1 MNRTKKIYF
10 LLTFVMI
17 IGCYALN
24 KSYSLFVATEEQEA
38 VTSKVP
44 ILESS
49 ISMPTITLSNNEEC
63 LIKQTINNTSE
74 VPINYSLSSTGTNYE
89 IKLVDD
95 ETNTSLGTIS
105 SSSTK
110 DIYLYL
116 KNTSSNENT
125 ITFNL
130 NKKYTTLKNDLTTNI
145 TDTYTVISYANP
157 YSYNTELLSYN
168 IINNYITSDNYTGTI
183 APEDKTYTLTELND
197 LFASSNKLS
206 LPLKGSNALKL
217 EPKTDPTKQISAA
230 DEKVLVTAEDDYGIT
245 YYYRGAV
252 DTNYV
257 TFADKLWRIVRI
269 NGDGSIRLVL
279 DDVAKN
285 TSNNILKIKFNSGY
299 SDNRSIGYMYGISP
313 STTYEEA
320 HKNTN
325 DSNIKT
331 EIDTW
336 YKTNIVDTNN
346 SDYVTDSLFCNDKAI
361 AAAGTVGSGNTAL
374 GYGKNKT
381 YYASARRLDG
391 GSISSP
397 TFKCAENSA
406 DDYSRFTVNV
416 STLPNGN
423 KTNGNLTYPVGL
435 LTADEVAYAGA
446 YNSGAPNKIYYLYNS
461 SVTTDWWLLTPSLYN
476 YGSGVFVWNTM
487 SSYGSLH
494 EGDASNLKGFRPT
507 INLKSIILINGGNG
521 TKENP
526 YTVKLS

>member
-10 LLTFVMI
+10 LAAFVMI

-49 ISMPTITLSNNEEC
+49 LSMPTITLAGNEEC

-74 VPINYSLSSTGTNYE
+74 VAINYSLTSTGTNYE

-95 ETNTSLGTIS
+95 TTNTALGSLE

-130 NKKYTTLKNDLTTNI
+130 NKKYTTLNNDLTTNI

-157 YSYNTELLSYN
+157 YAYNTELLSYN
-168 IINNYITSDNYTGTI
+168 IINNYLNSDNYNGTVK
-183 APEDKTYTLTELND
+183 ENSTYTLTELND
-197 LFASSNKLS
+197 LFGDNIKIL
-206 LPLKGSNALKL
+206 LPLKVKL

-230 DEKVLVTAEDDYGIT
+230 DEKVLATAEDDYGTT

-257 TFADKLWRIVRI
+257 SFADKLWRIVRI

-279 DDVAKN
+279 DDVAN
-285 TSNNILKIKFNSGY
+285 DSSGSTLKVYYNMTNLT
-299 SDNRSIGYMYGISP
+299 DNAYVGYMYG
-313 STTYEEA
+313 STGGDSYDGTHEN
-320 HKNTN
+320 KN
-325 DSNIKT
+325 DSYIKKQV
-331 EIDTW
+331 DSW

-346 SDYVTDSLFCNDKAI
+346 TDYVADTLFCNDKALASDGI
-361 AAAGTVGSGNTAL
+361 GGVTTQL
-374 GYGKNKT
+374 GYRKNAT
-381 YYASARRLDG
+381 YYASSERLYYSTG
-391 GSISSP
+391 TTSITTSKP
-397 TFKCAENSA
+397 TFKCAESA
-406 DDYSRFTVNV
+406 TNDYSRFTVNAG
-416 STLPNGN
+416 TLSNGN
-423 KTNGNLTYPVGL
+423 KTNGKLTYPIAL
-435 LTADEVAYAGA
+435 LSSDEVVYAGA
-446 YNSGAPNKIYYLYNS
+446 YKSGQNNTTYYLYKSNLIYD
-461 SVTTDWWLLTPSLYN
+461 VWLLSPHSAKEDGIYVEIIF
-476 YGSGVFVWNTM
+476 YGSKLSIGNAYTKKPFRPV
-487 SSYGSLH
+487 L
-494 EGDASNLKGFRPT
+494 NLKAN
-507 INLKSIILINGGNG
+507 ILKKAGDG
-521 TKENP
+521 TKNNP